1 MFAAAEMIEVF
12 RLSFRDKEKTVSHRD
27 VGGSIFSFNRRATLA
42 VVVGNFGFRP
52 EQRSLLLCLV
62 SPLSLPNV
70 RFHLLPTVPPAE
82 V

>member
-12 RLSFRDKEKTVSHRD
+12 RLSFRDKEKTVSRRD
-27 VGGSIFSFNRRATLA
+27 VGGSIFAFNRWATLA
-42 VVVGNFGFRP
+42 VVGNFGFGP
-52 EQRSLLLCLV
+52 EQRSLLLCLL
-62 SPLSLPNV
+62 SPLSRQRV